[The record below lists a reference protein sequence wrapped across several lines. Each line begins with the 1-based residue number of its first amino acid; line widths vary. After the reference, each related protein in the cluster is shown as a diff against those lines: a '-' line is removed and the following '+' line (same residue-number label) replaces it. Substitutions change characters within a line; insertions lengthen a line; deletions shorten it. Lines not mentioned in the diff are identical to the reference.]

1 MPQYRVRAL
10 DNLGDLHEVALI
22 VSQPAQVAEELARRG
37 LRPLTVKRRQ
47 PFMFLPDLL
56 GRGGFEVDL
65 FVHELSSLLKAGL
78 SVAEA
83 VALLAEKE
91 TSASQAQ
98 VLTRLV
104 RHLREGDK
112 LSRAFEREGSTFPP
126 LLVAMTRASEN
137 TARLSAGFERY
148 LHYDRTS
155 RALKRKVTSA
165 MIYPALLIAVAAAVT
180 VFLATFV
187 VPRFALLFE
196 EGAREVPAV
205 TAALLSLSTLLSQ
218 HGFALAA
225 VLCALGIS
233 LIYAWRV
240 GGAALIA
247 RSSDKLPIVGKRI
260 HTARISRLLMAIAA
274 LLDAGVP
281 LTQALDLAK
290 SVLPRSLEHRIS
302 DARISLEQ
310 GFPLS
315 QALLKVGLSTLVSER
330 LLRVGERSGDLAG
343 LAAQAAR
350 HHEEETERFLERF
363 MRIAE
368 PVLMAAIGLV
378 IGAVVIALY
387 MPLFDLA
394 QWIR

>member
-1 MPQYRVRAL
+1 M
-10 DNLGDLHEVALI
+10 
-22 VSQPAQVAEELARRG
+22 VSQPTQVAEELARRG
-37 LRPLTVKRRQ
+37 LRPLTVTRRHI
-47 PFMFLPDLL
+47 LSASSVL
-56 GRGGFEVDL
+56 GRSGFAVDL
-65 FVHELSSLLKAGL
+65 FVHELSSLLTAGL
-78 SVAEA
+78 SVHEA
-83 VALLAEKE
+83 MALLSEKE
-91 TSASQAQ
+91 TVPSQAQ
-98 VLTRLV
+98 VLQRLV
-104 RHLREGDK
+104 RYLQEGDK
-112 LSRAFEREGSTFPP
+112 LSRAFERESPLFPP
-126 LLVAMTRASEN
+126 LLVAMTRASES

-155 RALKRKVTSA
+155 RALSRKISSA
-165 MIYPALLIAVAAAVT
+165 LIYPALLIAVAGAVT

-187 VPRFALLFE
+187 VPRFAMLFE
-196 EGAREVPAV
+196 EGSREIPAV
-205 TAALLSLSTLLSQ
+205 TSALLSFSTLLSQ
-218 HGFALAA
+218 HGVVLA
-225 VLCALGIS
+225 VGLCAMGLG
-233 LIYAWRV
+233 LAYAWRV
-240 GGAALIA
+240 AGARFIA
-247 RSSDKLPIVGKRI
+247 RAAHALPVVGKRI
-260 HTARISRLLMAIAA
+260 HTARVSRLLMAISA

-290 SVLPRSLEHRIS
+290 TVLPVSLEDRVVI
-302 DARISLEQ
+302 ARNSLEQ

-315 QALLKVGLSTLVSER
+315 QALVNAGLSTLIAER

-368 PVLMAAIGLV
+368 PSLMAAIGLV

>member
-1 MPQYRVRAL
+1 MLQ
-10 DNLGDLHEVALI
+10 
-22 VSQPAQVAEELARRG
+22 
-37 LRPLTVKRRQ
+37 
-47 PFMFLPDLL
+47 
-56 GRGGFEVDL
+56 
-65 FVHELSSLLKAGL
+65 
-78 SVAEA
+78 
-83 VALLAEKE
+83 
-91 TSASQAQ
+91 
-98 VLTRLV
+98 RLV
-104 RHLREGDK
+104 RYLDEGDK
-112 LSRAFEREGSTFPP
+112 LSRAFEREAPVFPP
-126 LLVAMTRASEN
+126 LLVAMTRASES

-155 RALKRKVTSA
+155 RALRRKVSSA
-165 MIYPALLIAVAAAVT
+165 LIYPALLLAVATAVT

-196 EGAREVPAV
+196 EGSREIPAV
-205 TAALLSLSTLLSQ
+205 TAALLSFSALLSK
-218 HGFALAA
+218 HGLLLAA
-225 VLCALGIS
+225 ALCALAVA
-233 LIYAWRV
+233 LVYLWRA
-240 GGAALIA
+240 GGAQLIA
-247 RSSDKLPIVGKRI
+247 RSADSLPLIGKRI
-260 HTARISRLLMAIAA
+260 HTARVSRLLMAVSA

-281 LTQALDLAK
+281 LMQALDLAK
-290 SVLPRSLEHRIS
+290 TVLPRSLESRIQI
-302 DARISLEQ
+302 ARHALEQ

-315 QALLKVGLSTLVSER
+315 QALDRAGLSTLVAER

-368 PVLMAAIGLV
+368 PTLMAVIGLV